1 MVVSLIMLTIA
12 RAQVATVVAELQAA
26 EQQIE

>member
-12 RAQVATVVAELQAA
+12 RAQVATVVAVLQAA